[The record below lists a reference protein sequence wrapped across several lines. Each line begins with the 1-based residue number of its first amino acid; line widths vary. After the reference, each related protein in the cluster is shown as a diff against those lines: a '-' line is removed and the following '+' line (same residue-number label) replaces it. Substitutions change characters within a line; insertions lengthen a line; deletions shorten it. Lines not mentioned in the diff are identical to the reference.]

1 MQLQLKGHFYNIA
14 IRRAFCAEQNVGWQT
29 TRSQSTLGRDTNA
42 REDAHEVDGVQAA
55 HQVVIFKGR
64 VL

>member
-1 MQLQLKGHFYNIA
+1 ML
-14 IRRAFCAEQNVGWQT
+14 FCAEQNVGWQT

-42 REDAHEVDGVQAA
+42 REDARDVDGVQAA
-55 HQVVIFKGR
+55 HQVVIFKGH